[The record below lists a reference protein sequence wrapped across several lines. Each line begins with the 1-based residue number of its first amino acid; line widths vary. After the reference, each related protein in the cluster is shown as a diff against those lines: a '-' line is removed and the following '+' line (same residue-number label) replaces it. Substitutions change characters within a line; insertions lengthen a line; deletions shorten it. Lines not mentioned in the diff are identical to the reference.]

1 MLTRSLAV
9 IAVLIGTGCA
19 PFADKIPEFQTT
31 CEQTR
36 QVFAEMVACIKST
49 VAESKLLR
57 GRDGDLTKLYL
68 AYADVLVEK
77 VDGNKISDAEARL
90 ELTVV
95 YYRLTSES
103 KRRTSQ
109 AIQGLGQGL
118 QDAGA
123 AMQSAAPVP
132 PPSSSLTIYPSN
144 TLAPV
149 SPPSNMTLYMFQGQT
164 VTCIRSG
171 VVVNCF

>member
-77 VDGNKISDAEARL
+77 VDGNKMSDAEARL
-90 ELTVV
+90 ELTVFIIV
-95 YYRLTSES
+95 SLLNQNSAHLRPF
-103 KRRTSQ
+103 R
-109 AIQGLGQGL
+109 GLVKVCKMLAL
-118 QDAGA
+118 QCN
-123 AMQSAAPVP
+123 QQPPFLLLPV
-132 PPSSSLTIYPSN
+132 
-144 TLAPV
+144 V
-149 SPPSNMTLYMFQGQT
+149 
-164 VTCIRSG
+164 
-171 VVVNCF
+171 